1 MKTPTAGKILVAL
14 AFASMI
20 GGLSVGTALG
30 DDNDWRQAQQ
40 NRREQNRREQ
50 DRREYERDRRG
61 NAVWRDNGGWR
72 DERGGWHAYRPVY
85 VPPPV
90 VYAPAPSPGIHLF
103 FPFFR

>member
-1 MKTPTAGKILVAL
+1 MKASTTGKILVAL

-30 DDNDWRQAQQ
+30 DDNDRRQAQQ
-40 NRREQNRREQ
+40 NRREQDRREQ
-50 DRREYERDRRG
+50 YRRQQEVDRRDH
-61 NAVWRDNGGWR
+61 GGWR
-72 DERGGWHAYRPVY
+72 DDRGGWHAYRPVY

-90 VYAPAPSPGIHLF
+90 VYAPSPSPGISIF

>member
-1 MKTPTAGKILVAL
+1 MKTSTTGKVLVAL

-30 DDNDWRQAQQ
+30 DDNDRRQAQQ
-40 NRREQNRREQ
+40 NRREQ
-50 DRREYERDRRG
+50 DRREHERDDWRDNR
-61 NAVWRDNGGWR
+61 VWHDNGGWR
-72 DERGGWHAYRPVY
+72 DNRGRWHPYHPVY

-90 VYAPAPSPGIHLF
+90 VYSPAPSPGIHLF